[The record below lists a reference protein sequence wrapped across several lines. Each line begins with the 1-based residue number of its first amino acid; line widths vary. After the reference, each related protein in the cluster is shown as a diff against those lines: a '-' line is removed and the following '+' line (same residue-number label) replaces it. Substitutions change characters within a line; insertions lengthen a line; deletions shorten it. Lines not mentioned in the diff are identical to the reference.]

1 VSELDYV
8 TAILLGVI
16 QGVTEFL
23 PISSSGH
30 LALTQRWLNLDPAS
44 TEMLL
49 FDVLVHCGTLIAVF
63 TVFRR
68 EARRYV
74 IRLAREVRGS
84 CRGHR
89 YAWRI
94 ALLAVIATI
103 PTAGIGLGLK
113 DEFEATFDKPAWIG
127 VCLMA
132 TGCMLAVLAKLGRGR
147 RGWKKLRWW
156 EAALVGAAQAS
167 AILPGISRSGAT
179 ICVASYF
186 GWRRRWAAEFS
197 FLIAVP
203 AIVGGTI
210 LKFKDALAPPSGPTY
225 AVAYG
230 PVMIGGM
237 VSLLVGMVALNLLLH
252 IVRRAK
258 LHHFAPYCWLVGA
271 SVVVYSLIA
280 QESP

>member
-1 VSELDYV
+1 VSELDYL
-8 TAILLGVI
+8 TAIVLGVI

-30 LALTQRWLNLDPAS
+30 LALTQRWLDLDPGS

-63 TVFRR
+63 AVFRR

-74 IRLAREVRGS
+74 IRLARELRGS
-84 CRGHR
+84 FHGRR

-103 PTAGIGLGLK
+103 PTAGFGFALK
-113 DEFEATFDKPAWIG
+113 DHFEAAFDKPAGIG
-127 VCLMA
+127 ICLIV
-132 TGCMLAVLAKLGRGR
+132 TGCMLAALAKLSRGR
-147 RGWKKLRWW
+147 RGWKRLRWW
-156 EAALVGAAQAS
+156 EAALVGIAQAS

-179 ICVASYF
+179 ICIASYC
-186 GWRRRWAAEFS
+186 GWRRQWAAEFS

-210 LKFKDALAPPSGPTY
+210 LKFSDALHLPAAPDQ

-230 PVMIGGM
+230 PVMVGGM
-237 VSLLVGMVALNLLLH
+237 VSLLVGVVALSLLLH

-258 LHHFAPYCWLVGA
+258 LHHFAPYCWLVGVLA
-271 SVVVYSLIA
+271 LVAGL
-280 QESP
+280 

>member
-1 VSELDYV
+1 MSELGYL
-8 TAILLGVI
+8 TAILLGAI

-30 LALTQRWLNLDPAS
+30 LALTQRWLDLDPAS

-63 TVFRR
+63 FVFRLP
-68 EARRYV
+68 AQRYV
-74 IRLAREVRGS
+74 IRLARELRGS
-84 CRGHR
+84 CRGRR

-94 ALLAVIATI
+94 TLLAVIATI

-113 DEFEATFDKPAWIG
+113 DEFEAAFDKPAGIG
-127 VCLMA
+127 ICLIV

-156 EAALVGAAQAS
+156 EAALVGVAQAS

-179 ICVASYF
+179 ICVASYC
-186 GWRRRWAAEFS
+186 GWRRQWAAEFS

-203 AIVGGTI
+203 AILGGTL
-210 LKFKDALAPPSGPTY
+210 LKFKDALDLPSAPDY
-225 AVAYG
+225 RVACG
-230 PVMIGGM
+230 PVMVGGV
-237 VSLLVGMVALNLLLH
+237 VSLLVGVAALSLLLH

-271 SVVVYSLIA
+271 LVIVASL
-280 QESP
+280 